1 MKKLSQQFNKK
12 WKHLIGL
19 FLMAMLISAGAL
31 IAPSSHP
38 ANAIFGVADITCC
51 NLQEIAEDLLES
63 FAESFTESIVKQEVS
78 SSINSEISQYHMGSY
93 LTYAMNLKNQVFV
106 AQAIGQDGKA
116 GSSQLDQYV
125 IQSIITDID
134 TNPVAKENLNPLYA
148 KAATD
153 VFDIKGTSEVGV
165 GVAAQNFM
173 ANSGS
178 FNANSGGQYLMYMDQ
193 AEKINNKAAAAAAHD
208 ISTASG
214 YKSSYNCTQAATAL
228 GESQTNNANSKGN
241 NATTTANNNQQST
254 CLLQNPGNYVGTVLA
269 GSIQGLFNR
278 MTNPPN
284 NHLSAIT
291 GAIGSAFG
299 SIASQALVGGSSGG
313 TLISGNTPTPSS
325 SSGQP
330 LALDTSVGNS
340 SSLGLIP
347 TTPTSSMPINPVAFP
362 GSVQGTSTSSF
373 GTLYAVDANGNV
385 LAGSG
390 TDQSQKIANKSQ
402 FTVEWNAADVTGA
415 QYVAFAPCKS
425 AQCSGPK
432 DKQDLDGSIPGTMS
446 GAVKVY
452 TLQVWGDDQN
462 GNMTILE
469 TDTIALKAQ

>member
-1 MKKLSQQFNKK
+1 M
-12 WKHLIGL
+12 
-19 FLMAMLISAGAL
+19 
-31 IAPSSHP
+31 PSTGTS
-38 ANAIFGVADITCC
+38 G
-51 NLQEIAEDLLES
+51 S
-63 FAESFTESIVKQEVS
+63 SKSGS
-78 SSINSEISQYHMGSY
+78 SS
-93 LTYAMNLKNQVFV
+93 
-106 AQAIGQDGKA
+106 
-116 GSSQLDQYV
+116 GSS
-125 IQSIITDID
+125 SSSSS
-134 TNPVAKENLNPLYA
+134 AS
-148 KAATD
+148 
-153 VFDIKGTSEVGV
+153 G
-165 GVAAQNFM
+165 
-173 ANSGS
+173 ANS
-178 FNANSGGQYLMYMDQ
+178 ND
-193 AEKINNKAAAAAAHD
+193 
-208 ISTASG
+208 
-214 YKSSYNCTQAATAL
+214 
-228 GESQTNNANSKGN
+228 
-241 NATTTANNNQQST
+241 NQQAN

-278 MTNPPN
+278 ETNPPN

-291 GAIGSAFG
+291 GMIGSAFG

-313 TLISGNTPTPSS
+313 TLISANTPTASS

-347 TTPTSSMPINPVAFP
+347 TTPLQTMPLSPVS
-362 GSVQGTSTSSF
+362 GSVQGTSTSNF

-425 AQCSGPK
+425 AQCSGSK
-432 DKQDLDGSIPGTMS
+432 DKQDLDGSMPGTMS
-446 GAVKVY
+446 GAVKTY

-469 TDTIALKAQ
+469 TDTIALKSQ